1 MTTVIAGF
9 GNELRAD
16 DGVGLAVIRHL
27 ERAGVPGGV
36 RCAEVGSGG
45 IAMLH
50 ELFAGCERLVV
61 VDAVRRGGAPGTVYV
76 LTPRFGPDAGHDA
89 LVDAHFTEPYA
100 ALTLARALGVL
111 PGEIH
116 VVGVEVAETEELSL
130 ELTPAVLRA
139 VPIAAERALA
149 LATAQ
154 RPSSS
159 WAGPGAPP
167 GPAQPS
173 WAGPGSLRFPVSDPS
188 AEGTPDTAA
197 QRPQVPPGRTVVV
210 AGPRDDGGGR

>member
-16 DGVGLAVIRHL
+16 DGVGLAVVRHI
-27 ERAGVPGGV
+27 ERTGVPDGV
-36 RCAEVGSGG
+36 RCAEVGIGG

-76 LTPRFGPDAGHDA
+76 LTPKLSPDAGHDA

-111 PGEIH
+111 PAEIH
-116 VVGVEVAETEELSL
+116 VIGVEVAETEELSL
-130 ELTPAVLRA
+130 DLTPAVLRA
-139 VPIAAERALA
+139 VPIAAERAVA
-149 LATAQ
+149 MATE
-154 RPSSS
+154 S
-159 WAGPGAPP
+159 
-167 GPAQPS
+167 
-173 WAGPGSLRFPVSDPS
+173 
-188 AEGTPDTAA
+188 
-197 QRPQVPPGRTVVV
+197 VPPGSTAVV
-210 AGPRDDGGGR
+210 AGHDVGRC